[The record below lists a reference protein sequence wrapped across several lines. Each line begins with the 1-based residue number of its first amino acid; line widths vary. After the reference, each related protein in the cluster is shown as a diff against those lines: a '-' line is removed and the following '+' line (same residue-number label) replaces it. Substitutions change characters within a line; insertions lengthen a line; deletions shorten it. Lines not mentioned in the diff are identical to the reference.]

1 MSSLFY
7 VDRNKQI
14 QAAKGLTFAAAAA
27 LVQKTP
33 VNAVAASGVVTFTG
47 TPLNHVANVQG
58 TGTITVSGTPVN
70 NDELVVNATT
80 FIFKDAPTLAT
91 HIAISA
97 DHDAQADFIADAIN
111 ANPLTW
117 VTAVAGVASV
127 VLTANEADAVGTASN
142 LVLTVSATG
151 VTVSGAGTLTGGTN
165 HVHEAL
171 MVGTQEYIF
180 KTSGTAQG
188 DVVISA
194 NTTTQAENLVTS
206 ITRDSTNVTAT
217 NNAGVVTVVAAIKG
231 TAGNGIVLSEAAHPV
246 TGLAVSSVT
255 DGKLDGGIDGTVG
268 VANETVA
275 DDTYI
280 YHSIATN
287 DTTGTNWRRIAL
299 GTVF

>member
-1 MSSLFY
+1 
-7 VDRNKQI
+7 
-14 QAAKGLTFAAAAA
+14 
-27 LVQKTP
+27 
-33 VNAVAASGVVTFTG
+33 
-47 TPLNHVANVQG
+47 
-58 TGTITVSGTPVN
+58 
-70 NDELVVNATT
+70 
-80 FIFKDAPTLAT
+80 
-91 HIAISA
+91 
-97 DHDAQADFIADAIN
+97 
-111 ANPLTW
+111 
-117 VTAVAGVASV
+117 
-127 VLTANEADAVGTASN
+127 
-142 LVLTVSATG
+142 
-151 VTVSGAGTLTGGTN
+151 
-165 HVHEAL
+165 